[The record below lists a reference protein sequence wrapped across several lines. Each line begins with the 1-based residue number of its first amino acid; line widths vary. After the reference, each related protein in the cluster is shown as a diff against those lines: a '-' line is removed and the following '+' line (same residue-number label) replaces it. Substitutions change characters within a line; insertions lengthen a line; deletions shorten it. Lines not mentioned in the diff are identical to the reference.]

1 MRNIFV
7 FALIEIT
14 EHDSITTVLYQRV
27 IRVCEMEN
35 GSAATDKIQNV
46 AVMIH
51 VRLKVTICMYL
62 LSPLTE

>member
-7 FALIEIT
+7 YAVIEIT
-14 EHDSITTVLYQRV
+14 EHDSITIVLYQRV

-35 GSAATDKIQNV
+35 DPAATDKIQNV
-46 AVMIH
+46 AVMIR
-51 VRLKVTICMYL
+51 VRLKVTIVCI